1 MHQGTYVMC
10 PPGGFL
16 NWLQDSCLV
25 VRVHE
30 SHERDTGPGL
40 APAHMARL
48 FTPFDRLDAEHGPV
62 PGTGLGLAVSRQLM
76 QHMGGEIAAHSTL
89 GEGSR
94 FELRLRVAAIEPLT
108 APQLADLPSMPLKI
122 AAAGERC
129 VLAIEDNPSN
139 LALLQALVSRRPQWR
154 LVTVRDGAEGLA
166 KVRAQPPDLLLLD
179 LHLPGMGGEALL
191 ANLRADPVLQ
201 KLPIVIISADALPDT
216 IERLRAAGANDY
228 LTKPLAVPRLLAL
241 LDQYAA

>member
-1 MHQGTYVMC
+1 
-10 PPGGFL
+10 
-16 NWLQDSCLV
+16 
-25 VRVHE
+25 
-30 SHERDTGPGL
+30 
-40 APAHMARL
+40 
-48 FTPFDRLDAEHGPV
+48 
-62 PGTGLGLAVSRQLM
+62 
-76 QHMGGEIAAHSTL
+76 
-89 GEGSR
+89 
-94 FELRLRVAAIEPLT
+94 
-108 APQLADLPSMPLKI
+108 MPLKI